1 MRIWSRLEQE
11 LKKMLKIVFV
21 QILKLL
27 KSTVT
32 VSFTRI
38 NKPSTRLHVSNPLES
53 RLTRPDQSGSDSV

>member
-1 MRIWSRLEQE
+1 MRIWSRLEQV
-11 LKKMLKIVFV
+11 KKMLKIVFV

-38 NKPSTRLHVSNPLES
+38 NKPSTRLHVSNPLVS
-53 RLTRPDQSGSDSV
+53 RV